1 MTKRKYRSNWL
12 APNAAKTNNSKIG
25 SPKISLEYKFKVGDS
40 AILEYRTIVPIRM
53 LAF

>member
-25 SPKISLEYKFKVGDS
+25 SPIIALEYKFKVDER
-40 AILEYRTIVPIRM
+40 AILDYRIIVSIRM